1 MENIIAIDLG
11 GTTAKMA
18 IVTPN
23 GAIKH
28 KWSIATDISN
38 EGSYIVPNIIKS
50 IKYKLKE
57 LDVELSSV
65 LGIGMGTPGSV
76 DVKEK
81 TVIGAYNLNWAS
93 LQEVGEVFSKEF
105 DLPFYIDNDA
115 NVAALGEQW
124 VGAGN
129 NEDSVVMVTLG
140 TGVGGGIV
148 IDGELLHGI
157 SGTAGEIGHITV
169 EADSIFKCTCGK
181 SGCLEALASAT
192 GIRALAKHY
201 LASYEGRTPLLT
213 ILEQEGDLDSRDIFD
228 AAQAGDEFAL
238 SIVDKFSNY
247 LGLALS
253 HIINIINP
261 SKIILGGG
269 VSMAGEFLRE
279 RVENFA
285 NKYTFPA
292 AQGKTEIKL
301 AKLGND
307 AGFLGAARLVV
318 NGQNIGELVNK

>member
-1 MENIIAIDLG
+1 MKNIIAIDLG

-18 IVTPN
+18 IVSPK
-23 GAIKH
+23 GEIKH

-38 EGSYIVPNIIKS
+38 EGAFIVSNIIKS
-50 IKYKLKE
+50 IKNKLE
-57 LDVELSSV
+57 ELSISTDQV

-76 DVKEK
+76 DIKEK
-81 TVIGAYNLNWAS
+81 TVIGAYNLNWAT
-93 LQEVGEVFSKEF
+93 LQKVGEAFAQEF
-105 DLPFYIDNDA
+105 ALPFYIDNDA

-148 IDGELLHGI
+148 IDGDLLHGI

-169 EADSIFKCTCGK
+169 EPDSIFKCTCGK
-181 SGCLEALASAT
+181 AGCLEALASAT
-192 GIRALAKHY
+192 GIRAMAKHF
-201 LASYEGRTPLLT
+201 LASYEGETPLLE

-228 AAQAGDEFAL
+228 AAQKGDEFAL

-269 VSMAGEFLRE
+269 VSMAGEFLRK
-279 RVENFA
+279 RVERDA

-292 AQGKTEIKL
+292 AQNKTDIKL
-301 AKLGND
+301 AQLGND
-307 AGFLGAARLVV
+307 AGSLGAARLVV
-318 NGQNIGELVNK
+318 NGQNIGELVD